1 MQRTSDWLH
10 DTTGYC
16 YGHVVASRNQEEPV
30 LLEKKNAVIYG
41 ASGYIGAE
49 VAQAFAAEGARVF
62 LAGRTRAALEAVAE
76 KIKAAGGVADVATV
90 DVLDEDAV
98 EAHADAVVKNAGS
111 LDISFN
117 LVSLP
122 QTGIQ
127 GTQIVDLSPDSFDL
141 PMATYPKAN
150 FLTARAAAR
159 RMTDQGSGVI
169 LMITAS
175 PSRTATPRMGGMAP
189 AWAAIESLSRGLAAE
204 VGPHG
209 VRVVCLNAAG
219 MPETPQLTEVY
230 GLHADAYGIT
240 RDAFAARIRDLTVRK
255 HLPTV
260 AEIANVAAFVA
271 SDRSSAITGAIA
283 NLTGGLVVD

>member
-1 MQRTSDWLH
+1 
-10 DTTGYC
+10 
-16 YGHVVASRNQEEPV
+16 V
-30 LLEKKNAVIYG
+30 LLEKKNAIVYG
-41 ASGYIGAE
+41 ASGAVGSA
-49 VAQAFAAEGARVF
+49 VAHAFAAEGARVF
-62 LAGRTRAALEAVAE
+62 LAGRTSAALEAVAE
-76 KIKAAGGVADVATV
+76 KIQAAGGVTDVATV
-90 DVLDEDAV
+90 DALDADAV
-98 EAHADAVVKNAGS
+98 EAHADAVVQKAGS

-127 GTQIVDLSPDSFDL
+127 GTRIADLSPDGFDL

-169 LMITAS
+169 LTITAS
-175 PSRTATPRMGGMAP
+175 PSRSALPLMGGMAP
-189 AWAAIESLSRGLAAE
+189 AWAAIEALSRGLAAE
-204 VGPHG
+204 LGPHG

-219 MPETPQLTEVY
+219 MMDTPQISEVY
-230 GLHADAYGIT
+230 GLHADAYGIS
-240 RDAFAARIRDLTVRK
+240 RDAFQARMIDRTLRK
-255 HLPTV
+255 QLPTA

-283 NLTGGLVVD
+283 NLSGGMLVD